1 MIVFLRFVGV
11 VNAGV
16 WLGAAI
22 FFTLGAGP
30 AFFSP
35 EMKTLLGPRAYP
47 VYSGAIAQIVIERYF
62 VLQHW
67 CGVIALAHLIA
78 EWLYT
83 GKPMEKITLGLLL
96 GLFCLGLIGGFW
108 MQPKMKSLHAT
119 KYGGATQE
127 LREQAAK
134 SFRGWHGAARVL
146 DLVMMGGLLVYLWRN
161 LNRADAPRFVSTDLF
176 RS

>member
-1 MIVFLRFVGV
+1 VGV

-22 FFTLGAGP
+22 FLTLGAGP

-35 EMKTLLGPRAYP
+35 EMKTLLGPRSYP

-62 VLQHW
+62 ILQHF
-67 CGVIALAHLIA
+67 CGSIALAHLIA

-83 GKPMEKITLGLLL
+83 GKPMEKTTLGLLL
-96 GLFCLGLIGGFW
+96 SLFCLGLIGGFW

-119 KYGGATQE
+119 KYGGATLE

-161 LNRADAPRFVSTDLF
+161 LNRADAPRFLSTDLF

>member
-35 EMKTLLGPRAYP
+35 EMKTLLGPRSYP
-47 VYSGAIAQIVIERYF
+47 VYSGAIAQIIVERYF
-62 VLQHW
+62 ILQHW
-67 CGVIALAHLIA
+67 CGGIALAHLLA

-83 GKPMEKITLGLLL
+83 GKRVEKITLGLVLV
-96 GLFCLGLIGGFW
+96 LFSFGLIGGFW
-108 MQPKMKSLHAT
+108 LQPKMKSIHAT
-119 KYGGATQE
+119 KYGGATPE
-127 LREQAAK
+127 LRAQAAK
-134 SFRGWHGAARVL
+134 SFGAWHGTARVM
-146 DLVMMGGLLVYLWRN
+146 DLMMMGGLLVYLWRN
-161 LNRADAPRFVSTDLF
+161 LNRADVPRFVSTDKF
-176 RS
+176 RG

>member
-1 MIVFLRFVGV
+1 MGV

-62 VLQHW
+62 ILQHL

-96 GLFCLGLIGGFW
+96 GLFCFGLIGGFW

-127 LREQAAK
+127 LRDQAAK
-134 SFRGWHGAARVL
+134 SFRGWHVAARVL